1 MWGGLAHVNGVVD
14 AGPLSGRSGGG
25 RLECEES
32 GGLTVPP
39 APQFAPATYQKPASS
54 PSQKAKQTGVFGKGP
69 LLTHMWGQIGATY
82 RSCSLKACA
91 PGFIVRHPCSTPRRQ
106 ICSAS
111 LFSLRKATEMLAT
124 VEPPLSA
131 KPMPRPR
138 VTLQDVSLIGEQ
150 TTHVMDQMKSM
161 AYMPNNGKAAPSYN
175 ATQLAKLCG
184 VSGSAMLRAL
194 ERAED
199 EQMPPGVVVDGGKR
213 VFPVADARAW
223 VRKLSKSFVRRT
235 TGAQAATI
243 AIANFKGGVG
253 KTTITVNLAQGL
265 SLKGYRVLV
274 IDLDPQGSATSML
287 GHTPLAIEV
296 EQTFLPLAADERE
309 TIRESVIQTY
319 WDGVDLVAGNTGL
332 HSAEFYLPARVIEAQ
347 RNGGVFNFEEVLNK
361 GLDSVRDEY
370 DFILIDNPPQLGYS
384 TINALWA
391 ADAVLMPVVPEGL
404 SVMSSSQFW
413 TMFDELA
420 AGVVSLGGR
429 EKDWAWVGVLPS
441 MMQNKTQFQVMM
453 QYIRSAYGNTV
464 MRSEVPSTAVI
475 EVGGTRLKTVYDFA
489 KYVGDDK
496 TYVRARDAFDELA
509 YEVEQLT
516 RETVWG
522 LEPIVDERSAV

>member
-1 MWGGLAHVNGVVD
+1 
-14 AGPLSGRSGGG
+14 
-25 RLECEES
+25 
-32 GGLTVPP
+32 
-39 APQFAPATYQKPASS
+39 
-54 PSQKAKQTGVFGKGP
+54 
-69 LLTHMWGQIGATY
+69 
-82 RSCSLKACA
+82 
-91 PGFIVRHPCSTPRRQ
+91 
-106 ICSAS
+106 
-111 LFSLRKATEMLAT
+111 MLAT

-131 KPMPRPR
+131 KPLPRPR
-138 VTLQDVSLIGEQ
+138 VTLQDVSGVSGQ
-150 TTHVMDQMKSM
+150 ATHVMDQMKSM

-194 ERAED
+194 ERAEED
-199 EQMPPGVVVDGGKR
+199 QMPAGVVVDGKR

-223 VRKLSKSFVRRT
+223 VRRLSKSYFKRT
-235 TGAQAATI
+235 PGAQAATI

-296 EQTFLPLAADERE
+296 EQTFLPLAAGERE
-309 TIRESVIQTY
+309 SIRESVIATY

-332 HSAEFYLPARVIEAQ
+332 HNSEFYLPARVLEAQ

-361 GLDSVRDEY
+361 GLDSVREDY
-370 DFILIDNPPQLGYS
+370 DFILVDNPPQLGYS
-384 TINALWA
+384 TLNAMWA

-413 TMFDELA
+413 MMFDELA
-420 AGVVSLGGR
+420 SGVVSMGGR

-441 MMQNKTQFQVMM
+441 MMQNKSQFQVMM
-453 QYIRSAYGNTV
+453 QYIRSAYGNAV

-509 YEVEQLT
+509 FEVEQLT

-522 LEPIVDERSAV
+522 LEPMATDERSAA